1 MAADPWTQLGADI
14 DGQAAGDY
22 SGYSVSLSSDGSIVA
37 IGSIY
42 NNEGGTKAGQVRVF
56 EFDGSNWNQ
65 LGANIN
71 GEAAEDESAHVA
83 LSSDGTILAI
93 GGARNDATGN
103 NAGHVRVFEFDGSAW
118 NQLGADINGEAAND
132 QSGKVALSS
141 DGTILAIGASLND
154 DNGVDSGHVRV
165 FQYLAGTWSQ
175 LGTDIDGSAA
185 SDNFGSSVALSGDGT
200 VLAVGAPNSAGGGSA
215 RGSAAVFEYD
225 GSVWNQRG
233 VDLNGEADNDKFGVS
248 VSLNDDGSIV
258 AIGANLNDGGGGNS
272 GHARVFTYDGSSWNQ
287 AGSDIDGEGTG
298 DKSGISVALSASGS
312 ILAVGAQF
320 NTNGVGFE
328 AGHVRVHEFSGGAW
342 IPFGDD
348 IDGEA
353 PSSNFGCA
361 ISLSSDGKIVAIGG
375 TTNHGA
381 GTSAGHVQIYEAQFR
396 SSTPTSIP
404 TSQPTTVFPTSVPTS
419 VPTSIPTTA
428 LPTSVPTSFPT
439 STLAPS
445 PVPTVTH
452 FPSLSP
458 TITHAPSS
466 HPTISHRPTSSAP
479 TSVPTE
485 AVSPHI
491 FVHAIDLLGDGWG
504 DDLYLAVVHNAST
517 SPEPS
522 QLYSLNC
529 ACKVIRLFSRTGSMV
544 ISVYRNTS
552 EATARFEWEVLW
564 TIGYSDGVSVE
575 RFDMYGDVNTQI
587 VIEDWSV
594 VSSTRDLNAKP
605 QGCSYPPPKPK
616 PTHTQSSNVTSN
628 NSSVSNS
635 GPKKP
640 PAPAVMDLT
649 LSQANRQSKQYYII

>member
-1 MAADPWTQLGADI
+1 M
-14 DGQAAGDY
+14 
-22 SGYSVSLSSDGSIVA
+22 
-37 IGSIY
+37 
-42 NNEGGTKAGQVRVF
+42 
-56 EFDGSNWNQ
+56 
-65 LGANIN
+65 
-71 GEAAEDESAHVA
+71 
-83 LSSDGTILAI
+83 SSDGTILAI

-175 LGTDIDGSAA
+175 LGTDIDGSAG
-185 SDNFGSSVALSGDGT
+185 SDNFGSSVALSNDGT

-381 GTSAGHVQIYEAQFR
+381 GTS
-396 SSTPTSIP
+396 
-404 TSQPTTVFPTSVPTS
+404 
-419 VPTSIPTTA
+419 
-428 LPTSVPTSFPT
+428 
-439 STLAPS
+439 
-445 PVPTVTH
+445 
-452 FPSLSP
+452 
-458 TITHAPSS
+458 
-466 HPTISHRPTSSAP
+466 
-479 TSVPTE
+479 
-485 AVSPHI
+485 
-491 FVHAIDLLGDGWG
+491 
-504 DDLYLAVVHNAST
+504 
-517 SPEPS
+517 
-522 QLYSLNC
+522 
-529 ACKVIRLFSRTGSMV
+529 
-544 ISVYRNTS
+544 
-552 EATARFEWEVLW
+552 
-564 TIGYSDGVSVE
+564 GVMSK
-575 RFDMYGDVNTQI
+575 
-587 VIEDWSV
+587 
-594 VSSTRDLNAKP
+594 STRRNFDLPHRHLFQPRN
-605 QGCSYPPPKPK
+605 QLLCSQRLYR
-616 PTHTQSSNVTSN
+616 
-628 NSSVSNS
+628 
-635 GPKKP
+635 
-640 PAPAVMDLT
+640 L
-649 LSQANRQSKQYYII
+649 LFRRRLYRLLFRRQSRQPHCQHPYRHPFQPPRWHQVLFQR